1 MTIKELIDEFY
12 HGPKDQRNLLLF
24 YRKIETLL
32 NNNLN
37 TDDDWKMFLIKF
49 EEKHPYFFK
58 RLKDLYPQL
67 TANGL
72 KLNFDSKDIASF
84 MNMSVRAVE
93 NSRHRLRKKI
103 DLSAEQKLSD
113 FIMSIE

>member
-1 MTIKELIDEFY
+1 
-12 HGPKDQRNLLLF
+12 
-24 YRKIETLL
+24 
-32 NNNLN
+32 
-37 TDDDWKMFLIKF
+37 
-49 EEKHPYFFK
+49 
-58 RLKDLYPQL
+58 
-67 TANGL
+67 
-72 KLNFDSKDIASF
+72 